1 MTEPANNPYSAPAS
15 QVDDRS
21 PEGFSGTVALLAGCA
36 GYGAAFTLG
45 SLLSPLWQHWLI
57 GSGVPIERLYD
68 EFGGSLPVNL
78 VGQLLTALAGVLAG
92 YLAARYSRGVPFLH
106 AATATIPTY
115 VIVLASHLGVY
126 PSPFPLWSNVL
137 SFLLPLPCALV
148 GANLWRRST
157 RKP

>member
-1 MTEPANNPYSAPAS
+1 MTEPANNPYGAPAS
-15 QVDDRS
+15 QVDDRG

-78 VGQLLTALAGVLAG
+78 VSQLLTALAGVLAG
-92 YLAARYSRGVPFLH
+92 YLAARYSRGVPLLH
-106 AATATIPTY
+106 AAAATIPIY
-115 VIVLASHLGVY
+115 IIALASHLGVY

-137 SFLLPLPCALV
+137 SVLLPLPCALV
-148 GANLWRRST
+148 GAGLWRRST
-157 RKP
+157 RKA

>member
-1 MTEPANNPYSAPAS
+1 MIEPPNNPYSAPAS
-15 QVDDRS
+15 QVDDRT

-45 SLLSPLWQHWLI
+45 SLLSPFWQHWLI
-57 GSGVPIERLYD
+57 RSGVPIEQLYG

-78 VGQLLTALAGVLAG
+78 VSQLLTVLAGVLAG
-92 YLAARYSRGVPFLH
+92 YLAARYSRGAPFLH
-106 AATATIPTY
+106 AAAATIPMY

-126 PSPFPLWSNVL
+126 PSPFPFWSDVL
-137 SFLLPLPCALV
+137 SFLLPLPCALA